1 MWGADQIT
9 RAGGTWGGGGR
20 IRSAVCGASGERNQ
34 ISGAGSSRAAH
45 RGRVT
50 SISVTPFCL
59 PAPRLAAAP
68 RHGLAPSSAGYGP
81 LRDLPDWSFVDGRPA
96 PPWKGQTRRRQEDK
110 AFAQRVA
117 LLAQEMEQGLRH
129 WQDEQHQAQEM
140 RDSKRQNQLQPKGGI
155 LRGPHTQ

>member
-1 MWGADQIT
+1 MAAMLLGST
-9 RAGGTWGGGGR
+9 GVRALLGGGGLT
-20 IRSAVCGASGERNQ
+20 V
-34 ISGAGSSRAAH
+34 
-45 RGRVT
+45 V
-50 SISVTPFCL
+50 PFL
-59 PAPRLAAAP
+59 PC

-110 AFAQRVA
+110 QRVA